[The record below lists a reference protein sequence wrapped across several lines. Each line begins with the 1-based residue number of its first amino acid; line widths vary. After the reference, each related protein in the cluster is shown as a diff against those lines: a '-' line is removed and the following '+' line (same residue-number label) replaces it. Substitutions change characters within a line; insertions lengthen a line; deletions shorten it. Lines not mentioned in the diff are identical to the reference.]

1 MKNLDL
7 IITVDTSFAH
17 LAGAL
22 GLQVW
27 LLFGQTADWRWGET
41 DATSYWYANVRIF
54 RQTSAGDW
62 VTVVKTVS
70 AELAGWA
77 DTRPTLAAASI
88 ALARQLNENVK
99 AIACPESSRLTGAR
113 LWPWWGKRR
122 CNYHRRILRCFRV
135 VQSQAELRR
144 FV

>member
-1 MKNLDL
+1 MLDFSHYLTDLADTAALMKNLDL

-22 GLQVW
+22 GLQVC
-27 LLFGQTADWRWGET
+27 LLLGQIADWRWGET

-62 VTVVKTVS
+62 ATVVKTVS

-77 DTRPTLAAASI
+77 DTRPTPAA
-88 ALARQLNENVK
+88 
-99 AIACPESSRLTGAR
+99 G
-113 LWPWWGKRR
+113 
-122 CNYHRRILRCFRV
+122 
-135 VQSQAELRR
+135 
-144 FV
+144 